1 MNLESARGGGGRGG
15 RRTARAGALTVAE
28 NNLRACGCALQA
40 NLFVHTDL
48 AYAQDVQRYFG
59 QATHTMCTTFTNL
72 GATVWGET
80 AYGFPGLQ
88 VLGARINASIP

>member
-1 MNLESARGGGGRGG
+1 M
-15 RRTARAGALTVAE
+15 AE